1 MQPKDTERADG
12 ERKKERIGRTIERSA
27 GWEVCERV
35 IKSKWGKSGPRRR
48 RRYRL

>member
-1 MQPKDTERADG
+1 MLPKDTERPDR
-12 ERKKERIGRTIERSA
+12 EREKERIGRTIERSV